1 MHVEYA
7 ILVWGCIL
15 ALVHIFAASTVRT
28 AQYGAAWNAGNR
40 DSDVP
45 QPTPMVGRL
54 MRAQGNFFE
63 TFPLVIAVVAL
74 LGVTNIHTRWT
85 AIGAVV
91 WLVAR
96 VAYLPI
102 YAAGIVYVRS
112 AVFLVS
118 LAGILMMLWPLLAAT
133 L

>member
-1 MHVEYA
+1 LHTEYT
-7 ILVWGCIL
+7 ILAWGCVL

-28 AQYGAAWNAGNR
+28 AQYGTAWNAGNR
-40 DSDVP
+40 ESDP
-45 QPTPMVGRL
+45 GTPTPLIGRL

-63 TFPLVIAVVAL
+63 TFPLVIAAVGL
-74 LGVTNIHTRWT
+74 LGLTDIHTRWT
-85 AIGAVV
+85 AIGAIV

>member
-1 MHVEYA
+1 MHTEYA
-7 ILVWGCIL
+7 VLAWGCVL

-28 AQYGAAWNAGNR
+28 TQYGTAWNAGNR
-40 DSDVP
+40 ESDP
-45 QPTPMVGRL
+45 GTPTPLVGRL

-74 LGVTNIHTRWT
+74 LGLAGIHTSWT

-91 WLVAR
+91 WLIAR

-102 YAAGIVYVRS
+102 YAAGITYVRS
-112 AVFLVS
+112 VVFLVS
-118 LAGILMMLWPLLAAT
+118 LAGIVMMLWPLLIAT

>member
-1 MHVEYA
+1 MHTEYA
-7 ILVWGCIL
+7 VLALGCVL

-45 QPTPMVGRL
+45 PATPMVGRL
-54 MRAQGNFFE
+54 TRAQGNFFE
-63 TFPLVIAVVAL
+63 TFPIVIAVVAL
-74 LGVTNIHTRWT
+74 LGLAGIHTHWT
-85 AIGAVV
+85 ATGAVV

-102 YAAGIVYVRS
+102 YAAGITYVRS

-118 LAGILMMLWPLLAAT
+118 LAGMVMMLWPLLTAA